1 MVRRW
6 IGSLRNK
13 PKSVRDNVA
22 LSVAGGVTV
31 LVVLGWLFVTPT
43 TVTDVASEAKAQPS
57 AFSTLFDQL
66 RDQTAAVT
74 DSFNEAKETV
84 TEEWEDAQASSST
97 ETTVSIED
105 SEDSYSP
112 TSTIMTE
119 TATTTGF
126 TASTSTPRT
135 VRIATTTNDS
145 E

>member
-22 LSVAGGVTV
+22 LSVAGELTA

-43 TVTDVASEAKAQPS
+43 TVTDVIAKQKRNQA
-57 AFSTLFDQL
+57 LFQLFGQL

-74 DSFNEAKETV
+74 DSFCEAKAV

-97 ETTVSIED
+97 ETTVSIEA
-105 SEDSYSP
+105 
-112 TSTIMTE
+112 I
-119 TATTTGF
+119 
-126 TASTSTPRT
+126 T
-135 VRIATTTNDS
+135 VRPRPS
-145 E
+145 